1 MTHNIPENGTV
12 AAGSWRHLLQLTTAL
27 NAPPGHF
34 LALYLLQG
42 TSPRAL
48 VVYCRRYEKQGLFTS
63 SSGLFP

>member
-42 TSPRAL
+42 TCPRAL
-48 VVYCRRYEKQGLFTS
+48 VVYCRRYEK
-63 SSGLFP
+63 

>member
-27 NAPPGHF
+27 NAPPGTF
-34 LALYLLQG
+34 WPFTFSRA
-42 TSPRAL
+42 SPRAL